1 MMIEGTMANTLMERL
16 QVSHEMVIHLGT
28 GALGETEWPAQSA
41 AFVIDYASA
50 SLTYRTKPSPK
61 LLDRDS
67 SQQRMILIVA
77 RTAVIR
83 LLGCKL
89 DMDDGD
95 RFHIPASLRA
105 IVFAVRDC
113 SYHEGARTPY
123 RVAKSIEALCELLHL
138 HQIADLV
145 PFAAAGTLSMADS
158 QRLMVARRYI
168 EDRWAEKITL
178 DTVARAC
185 GLNRAKLTRGFRDL
199 FSCSVAD
206 AIVEQRLGEAKQ
218 MLMVTDLPVSSIGY
232 RCGYLNNASFA
243 RAFSRHYGLAP
254 TQYRAARMAA

>member
-1 MMIEGTMANTLMERL
+1 MTEPAPKPAMERI
-16 QVSHEMVIHLGT
+16 QVSHEMVIHLGM
-28 GALGETEWPAQSA
+28 GSVGEGDWPANSV
-41 AFVIDYASA
+41 AFVVDYASA
-50 SLTYRTKPSPK
+50 SLLYRARPTAR

-67 SQQRMILIVA
+67 NQSRLILIVA

-105 IVFAVRDC
+105 IVCAVRDC
-113 SYHEGARTPY
+113 GYHEAARMPY
-123 RVAKSIEALCELLHL
+123 RVAKSIESLCELLHL

-158 QRLMVARRYI
+158 QRLMVARRFI
-168 EDRWAEKITL
+168 EDKWAEKITL
-178 DTVARAC
+178 DTIARAC

-218 MLMVTDLPVSSIGY
+218 MLLVTDLPVSSIGY

-243 RAFSRHYGLAP
+243 RAFSRHFGLAP
-254 TQYRAARMAA
+254 TQYRAARTAA

>member
-1 MMIEGTMANTLMERL
+1 MNGLMERI

-28 GALGETEWPAQSA
+28 GAIGEPDWPAQSV
-41 AFVIDYASA
+41 AFQFDYASA
-50 SLTYRTKPSPK
+50 SLLYRARPAARQ
-61 LLDRDS
+61 LDRDS
-67 SQQRMILIVA
+67 DQSRMILVVA
-77 RTAVIR
+77 RDAVTR

-89 DMDDGD
+89 DMDDGQ
-95 RFHIPASLRA
+95 RFHVPAGLRA
-105 IVFAVRDC
+105 IVCAVRDC
-113 SYHEGARTPY
+113 DYHAGARLPY
-123 RVAKSIEALCELLHL
+123 RVAKSIEALCELLRL
-138 HQIADLV
+138 HQIDDLV

-168 EDRWAEKITL
+168 EDKWAEKITL
-178 DTVARAC
+178 DSIARAC

-206 AIVEQRLGEAKQ
+206 AIVEQRLSEAKQ
-218 MLMVTDLPVSSIGY
+218 MLLVTDLPVSSIGY

-243 RAFSRHYGLAP
+243 RAFSRHFGLAP

>member
-1 MMIEGTMANTLMERL
+1 MMTEGVMERL
-16 QVSHEMVIHLGT
+16 EVSHEMVIHLGT
-28 GALGETEWPAQSA
+28 GAIGEAEWPAQSA

-50 SLTYRTKPSPK
+50 SLTYRAKPNPK
-61 LLDRDS
+61 QLDRDS
-67 SQQRMILIVA
+67 DAQRMILVVT

-89 DMDDGD
+89 DMDDGE
-95 RFHIPASLRA
+95 RFHIPAGLRA

-113 SYHEGARTPY
+113 AYHEGARTPY

-254 TQYRAARMAA
+254 TQFRATRMAA

>member
-1 MMIEGTMANTLMERL
+1 MTDGNTGTTLMERI
-16 QVSHEMVIHLGT
+16 QVSHEMVIHLGS
-28 GALGETEWPAQSA
+28 GPVGEGDWPANAA
-41 AFVIDYASA
+41 AFVVDYASA
-50 SLTYRTKPSPK
+50 SLIYRVKPT
-61 LLDRDS
+61 LRQLDRDS
-67 SQQRMILIVA
+67 DQSRLILIVA
-77 RTAVIR
+77 RAAVTR

-123 RVAKSIEALCELLHL
+123 RVAKSIESLCELLHL

-168 EDRWAEKITL
+168 EDRWSEKITL
-178 DTVARAC
+178 DSIARAC

-218 MLMVTDLPVSSIGY
+218 MLLVTDLPVSSIGY

-243 RAFSRHYGLAP
+243 RAFSRHFGLAP